1 MIDKSTLIHYKIQAA
16 IRENKILQNKI
27 KYIGKGQNTHWYRIN
42 NMHTIPVD
50 IIESFEP
57 KYNDTI

>member
-16 IRENKILQNKI
+16 IREKNIPENKI
-27 KYIGKGQNTHWYRIN
+27 KYIGESQNTHWYRIN
-42 NMHTIPVD
+42 NKQTIPVN